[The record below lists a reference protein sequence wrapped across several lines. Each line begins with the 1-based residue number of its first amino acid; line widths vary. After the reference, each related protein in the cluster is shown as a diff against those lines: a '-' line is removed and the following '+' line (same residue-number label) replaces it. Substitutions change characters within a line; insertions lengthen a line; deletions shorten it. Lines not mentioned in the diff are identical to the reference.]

1 VEEPKTNQYRIFRI
15 FSQCKATLVYLRKS
29 VSVNYGS
36 DIRVVK
42 DSKGNVISDS
52 SKSKDVSLAH
62 FLENYERQ
70 MGFSSIRG
78 WDSQK
83 TCLI

>member
-1 VEEPKTNQYRIFRI
+1 
-15 FSQCKATLVYLRKS
+15 
-29 VSVNYGS
+29 
-36 DIRVVK
+36 VVK